1 DFGGAAR
8 DDGFNAQAPAEP
20 IQALD
25 IEIPRA
31 RRRDEG
37 ERVYERPSHAS
48 RRSIAAVDL
57 HGVVTESQGL
67 DESLSEIAL
76 DRSDQETK
84 RGSSVHVG
92 TPSEAGAEE
101 QRRGHA
107 APPSSASAVSI

>member
-1 DFGGAAR
+1 PISRIEADHRHARGKRGRGREPAEDVDLGGASR
-8 DDGFNAQAPAEP
+8 DDGFNTQAPAEP

-37 ERVYERPSHAS
+37 EGVYERPSYAS
-48 RRSIAAVDL
+48 CRSIAAVDF

-76 DRSDQETK
+76 DRSDQE
-84 RGSSVHVG
+84 
-92 TPSEAGAEE
+92 
-101 QRRGHA
+101 
-107 APPSSASAVSI
+107 